1 LQALTTE
8 HRLAVSLN
16 GTPLELCDD
25 TSGFFDNPYDN
36 MISPPGHRR
45 AWILPDDV
53 IRDGLNTVVLKLE
66 SGNDLSVVYLD
77 AGVPV
82 Q

>member
-1 LQALTTE
+1 
-8 HRLAVSLN
+8 
-16 GTPLELCDD
+16 
-25 TSGFFDNPYDN
+25 
-36 MISPPGHRR
+36 MISPRGHRR

-66 SGNDLSVVYLD
+66 SGNDLGVVYLD